1 MLFLFFTFN
10 NPPCLLVSQ
19 MEFAFN
25 NYALTLLFFGAI
37 ALFLSFYI
45 LKNETG
51 AVRWVGFM
59 VLSNAIWSLAY
70 GAELA
75 SVSLPQMKFFINIE
89 YLGISSLP
97 IAWVLFCLAL
107 VEKKEW
113 FSKTFNKILVVT
125 IPVFTLLLVWTNDFH
140 HIYYKQL
147 SIDNSGSFPM
157 LEIVPALSFHIFTAY
172 FYIIYTVGSYI
183 LIIKFKNS
191 DTAYRRQNYIVLIA
205 AFIPWIAN
213 ICYMTG
219 LRPLR
224 HLDLTPYAFLLTT
237 ILVCLGIYKYKLFD
251 ILPVVRKKILELM
264 QDGFIVLDHRER
276 VIDYNAAFLRYV
288 VNNTSHII
296 TGKKLEELFP
306 DQPLLVSLVNRQFD
320 GKQLLF
326 IQTINGLCEVE
337 ADIRII
343 NADQPNRLA
352 TIIKLQDLTDLRKEA
367 VKSKQ
372 QADELQTLNAL
383 KDRIFSIMAHDL
395 RGPLLNLSEV
405 LKMITSNM
413 ISLEEFKML
422 SPTLTRDITYTTDL
436 LENIL
441 HWSRSQLNG
450 YGINKEAFDFSV
462 LVNNEVNY
470 HLSAAEVKKIKVVQ
484 AIPPLLVAYAD
495 RLMIQIVLRN
505 LITNA
510 IKFCNTGC
518 QIDIFVSEHTSDY
531 MHICI
536 EDNGVGISEDIIKR
550 LFSGEQVSSR
560 GTQNEKGTGLGL
572 MVCRDFMERNLGSMT
587 VKSTVG
593 VGSAFY
599 LSIPTREL

>member
-1 MLFLFFTFN
+1 
-10 NPPCLLVSQ
+10 

-37 ALFLSFYI
+37 AISLSFYI

-51 AVRWVGFM
+51 SVRWVGFM
-59 VLSNAIWSLAY
+59 MLSNSIWSLAY

-75 SVSLPQMKFFINIE
+75 SLSMPQMKFFINIE

-97 IAWVLFCLAL
+97 IAWVLFCLDL

-113 FSKTFNKILVVT
+113 FRKTFNKLLVIT
-125 IPVFTLLLVWTNDFH
+125 IPTLALLLVWTNDFH

-147 SIDNSGSFPM
+147 SIDSTGSFPM
-157 LEIVPALSFHIFTAY
+157 LQIIPALSFRIFTVY
-172 FYIIYTVGSYI
+172 FYIIYAVGSYL

-191 DTAYRRQNYIVLIA
+191 DTAYRRQNYIILVA

-213 ICYMTG
+213 ICYMVG
-219 LRPLR
+219 LRPIR
-224 HLDLTPYAFLLTT
+224 YLDLTPFAFLLTT
-237 ILVCLGIYKYKLFD
+237 TLVCLGIYKFKLFD
-251 ILPVVRKKILELM
+251 ILPVARKKILELM
-264 QDGFIVLDHRER
+264 QDGFIVLDNREHI
-276 VIDYNAAFLRYV
+276 IDYNPSFLKYTI
-288 VNNTSHII
+288 NGSSNKI
-296 TGKKLEELFP
+296 TGKKIEELFP
-306 DQPLLVSLVNRQFD
+306 HQPLLIEQVNAHID

-326 IQTINGLCEVE
+326 IETADGLFEVE

-343 NADQPNRLA
+343 NALEPNRRA
-352 TIIKLQDLTDLRKEA
+352 TIIKLQDLTDLRIEA

-422 SPTLTRDITYTTDL
+422 SPTLTKDIAYTTDL

-450 YGINKEAFDFSV
+450 YGINKETFDFSN

-470 HLSAAEVKKIKVVQ
+470 HLSAATVKKIKVVQ
-484 AIPPLLVAYAD
+484 SVPHHLLAYAD
-495 RLMIQIVLRN
+495 RVMMQIVLRN

-510 IKFCNTGC
+510 IKFCNPGC
-518 QIDIFVSEHTSDY
+518 QIDIYVAEQSNDS
-531 MHICI
+531 ISVCI
-536 EDNGVGISEDIIKR
+536 KDNGVGIPKETIKR
-550 LFSGEQVSSR
+550 LFSGEHFSSR

-572 MVCRDFMERNLGSMT
+572 MVCRDFMERNMGAIT
-587 VKSTVG
+587 VKSNVG
-593 VGSAFY
+593 AGTAFY